1 MSTTSNETK
10 NTASFA
16 TKGTTTNTALE
27 TLVKLV
33 VPDQAMKQSL
43 HTAIKNRDWMGRV
56 IFNIN
61 INRNDARPTL
71 FNNTEAFKFFKKR
84 AIQEIAKVL
93 GHAFFV
99 KVQTV
104 AVEDG
109 LKMNYFLK
117 VRVTKKNE
125 AVPEFVAEEVNI
137 EPVPELTHEQRFQKE
152 QSKFVAAK
160 AVTHSMA
167 AQKNHFA
174 ALAES
179 DDE

>member
-10 NTASFA
+10 NTAYFA

-27 TLVKLV
+27 ALVKLV
-33 VPDQAMKQSL
+33 VPDQTMKQSL
-43 HTAIKNRDWMGRV
+43 DFAIKKHDWKGRV

-61 INRNDARPTL
+61 INRNDARGTL
-71 FNNTEAFKFFKKR
+71 FSNTEAFKFFKKR

-104 AVEDG
+104 AIEEG

-117 VRVTKKNE
+117 VRVSKKNE
-125 AVPEFVAEEVNI
+125 ATSVSVVKEDVMED
-137 EPVPELTHEQRFQKE
+137 VPELTQEQRFQKE
-152 QSKFVAAK
+152 QKKFIAANT
-160 AVTHSMA
+160 VIHTMA
-167 AQKNHFA
+167 MQKNPFA